1 MNPATFVG
9 PSIDWF
15 LVAPL
20 LALVAGIVVL
30 LAVGSLTPQWPKGW
44 YAGTAALAAGTAGT
58 LAVTAWDRA
67 AQPVDLVAGSLVV
80 DRFAIVAVAAIALST
95 VLVAALSDA
104 AGTDSLEFSALLLAA
119 AVGGTVMVV
128 ANDLVVLFVGLETM
142 SLAFY
147 VLAASDR
154 DRPTSGEAGLK
165 YFILGGFASAFFLFG
180 VAFLYG
186 STGSTN
192 LGAIAQRLSSEVP
205 VASTGALVLAGT
217 ALLFVGFAF
226 KVSLVPFHVWT
237 PDVYQG
243 APTPAT
249 AMFAS
254 VGKVVGV
261 AALLRTFLS
270 ALPVRSDDWRPVV
283 WVLAAATVVVGAVL
297 AVVQRDAKRMLAYS
311 SVSHAG
317 FILVGLVAASRTNEP
332 DAVLGVPAVAAYLAI
347 YSVLVVGTLAA
358 VAHAAG
364 AGDAPLSSLDGLG
377 RTSPVVAWS
386 ATVLLLAQAGV
397 PLTAGFVA
405 KFGVI
410 RAAVATGDHALAV
423 VAMLGAVVAAYLY
436 LRLMVGMWLKE
447 PAQPDRRPVP
457 VSTGTV
463 VVACAAATL
472 AVGVVPGPLL
482 DALAGLGL

>member
-30 LAVGSLTPQWPKGW
+30 LAVGSLTPHWPKGW
-44 YAGTAALAAGTAGT
+44 YAGTAALAAGAAGT

-67 AQPVDLVAGSLVV
+67 AQPVGLVAGSLVV

-95 VLVAALSDA
+95 VLVAVLSDA

-119 AVGGTVMVV
+119 AVGGTVMVA

-180 VAFLYG
+180 VALLYG

-192 LGAIAQRLSSEVP
+192 LGTIAQRLASEVP
-205 VASTGALVLAGT
+205 VESTGALVLAGT

-332 DAVLGVPAVAAYLAI
+332 DAVLGVPAVAAYLVV

-397 PLTAGFVA
+397 PLTAGFMA

-436 LRLMVGMWLKE
+436 LRLMVGMWLKD
-447 PAQPDRRPVP
+447 PAQPDRRPVS

>member
-1 MNPATFVG
+1 VTPTTFVG

-15 LVAPL
+15 LVSPL
-20 LALVAGIVVL
+20 LAMVAGIVVL

-44 YAGTAALAAGTAGT
+44 YAGAAALAAGAAGT
-58 LAVTAWDRA
+58 LALTAWDRA
-67 AQPVDLVAGSLVV
+67 TQPVALVSGSLVV
-80 DRFAIVAVAAIALST
+80 DRFAIVAVVAIALST
-95 VLVAALSDA
+95 VLVAALTDA
-104 AGTDSLEFSALLLAA
+104 TGTASLEFSALLLAA

-180 VAFLYG
+180 VALLYG

-192 LGAIAQRLSSEVP
+192 LGTIAQRLSSEVP

-254 VGKVVGV
+254 VGKIVGV
-261 AALLRTFLS
+261 AAMLRTFLS
-270 ALPVRSDDWRPVV
+270 ALPVRADDWRPVV
-283 WVLAAATVVVGAVL
+283 WTLAAATVVVGAVL

-317 FILVGLVAASRTNEP
+317 FILIGLVAASRTNES
-332 DAVLGVPAVAAYLAI
+332 DASLGVPAVAAYLVVYA
-347 YSVLVVGTLAA
+347 VLVVGTLAA

-364 AGDAPLSSLDGLG
+364 SGDAPLSSLDGLG
-377 RTSPVVAWS
+377 RTSPLVAWS

-410 RAAVATGDHALAV
+410 RAAVATGDHVLAV

-436 LRLMVGMWLKE
+436 LRLMVGMWLKD

-457 VSTGTV
+457 VSTGLV
-463 VVACAAATL
+463 VVFCAVVTL

-482 DALAGLGL
+482 DALAALGL

>member
-30 LAVGSLTPQWPKGW
+30 LAVGSLTPRWPKGW
-44 YAGTAALAAGTAGT
+44 YAGVVALAAGTAGT
-58 LAVTAWDRA
+58 LAATAWERA
-67 AQPVDLVAGSLVV
+67 VQPVGLAAGSLVI
-80 DRFAIVAVAAIALST
+80 DRFAIVAVVAIALST
-95 VLVAALSDA
+95 VLVAAMSDA
-104 AGTDSLEFSALLLAA
+104 AGTGNLEFSALLLAA

-180 VAFLYG
+180 VAFVYG

-192 LGAIAQRLSSEVP
+192 LGTIAERLSSEVP

-332 DAVLGVPAVAAYLAI
+332 DAALGVPAVAAYLAV

-447 PAQPDRRPVP
+447 PAQPDPRPVP

-472 AVGVVPGPLL
+472 VVGVVPGPLL

>member
-1 MNPATFVG
+1 MNPASFTG

-20 LALVAGIVVL
+20 LVLVAGIVVL

-44 YAGTAALAAGTAGT
+44 YAGAAAMAAGAAGT

-67 AQPVDLVAGSLVV
+67 VQPVGLVANSLVV
-80 DRFAIVAVAAIALST
+80 DRFAVVAVVAIALST

-104 AGTDSLEFSALLLAA
+104 TGTDSLEFTALLLAA
-119 AVGGTVMVV
+119 AVGGTVMVM
-128 ANDLVVLFVGLETM
+128 ANDLIVLFVGLETM

-180 VAFLYG
+180 VALLYG

-192 LGAIAQRLSSEVP
+192 LGTIAQRLSSEVP

-217 ALLFVGFAF
+217 AMLFVGFAF

-254 VGKVVGV
+254 VGKIVGV
-261 AALLRTFLS
+261 AAMVRTFLS
-270 ALPVRSDDWRPVV
+270 ALPVRADDWRPVV
-283 WVLAAATVVVGAVL
+283 WALAAATVVVGAVL

-332 DAVLGVPAVAAYLAI
+332 DAALGVPAVAAYLAV

-410 RAAVATGDHALAV
+410 RAAVATGDHVLAV
-423 VAMLGAVVAAYLY
+423 IAMLGAVVAAYLY
-436 LRLMVGMWLKE
+436 LRLMVGMWLKD

-457 VSTGTV
+457 ASTGTV
-463 VVACAAATL
+463 VVVCAAATV
-472 AVGVVPGPLL
+472 AVGVVPGPFL

>member
-58 LAVTAWDRA
+58 LATTAWDRA
-67 AQPVDLVAGSLVV
+67 AQPVGLVAGSLVV
-80 DRFAIVAVAAIALST
+80 DRVAIVAVAAIALST
-95 VLVAALSDA
+95 VLVATLSDA
-104 AGTDSLEFSALLLAA
+104 AGTDSLEFSALLLAS

-180 VAFLYG
+180 VALLYG

-192 LGAIAQRLSSEVP
+192 LGTIAQRLSSEVP
-205 VASTGALVLAGT
+205 VESTGALVLAGT

-332 DAVLGVPAVAAYLAI
+332 DAALGVPAVAAYLVV

-436 LRLMVGMWLKE
+436 LRLMVGMWLKD
-447 PAQPDRRPVP
+447 PAQPDRRPVS

>member
-1 MNPATFVG
+1 VSPTTFVG

-15 LVAPL
+15 LVSPL
-20 LALVAGIVVL
+20 LVLVAGVVVL
-30 LAVGSLTPQWPKGW
+30 LALGSLTPQWPKGW
-44 YAGTAALAAGTAGT
+44 YSGVAALSAGAGGA
-58 LAVTAWDRA
+58 LALTAWDRA
-67 AQPVDLVAGSLVV
+67 AQPVSLVAGSLTV
-80 DRFAIVAVAAIALST
+80 DRFALVALVAIAAST
-95 VLVAALSDA
+95 VLVATLSEA
-104 AGTDSLEFSALLLAA
+104 SGTGTLEFSALLLAA
-119 AVGGTVMVV
+119 AVGGSVMVV

-154 DRPTSGEAGLK
+154 DRTASGEAGLK

-180 VAFLYG
+180 VALLYG
-186 STGSTN
+186 ASGSTN
-192 LGAIAQRLSSEVP
+192 LSTIADRLSSEIP
-205 VASTGALVLAGT
+205 VDTTGALVLAGT
-217 ALLFVGFAF
+217 ALLLVGFAF

-243 APTPAT
+243 APTPST

-254 VGKVVGV
+254 VGKVVAV
-261 AALLRTFLS
+261 AAMLRTFLS
-270 ALPVRSDDWRPVV
+270 ALPVRADDWRPAV
-283 WVLAAATVVVGAVL
+283 WAMAAATVVAGAVL

-317 FILVGLVAASRTNEP
+317 FILVGVVAASRTNEP
-332 DAVLGVPAVAAYLAI
+332 DSTLGVPAVAAYLVVYAL
-347 YSVLVVGTLAA
+347 LVVGTLAA

-364 AGDAPLSSLDGLG
+364 PGDAPLSSLDGLG
-377 RTSPVVAWS
+377 RTSPLVAWS

-410 RAAVATGDHALAV
+410 RAAVATGDHVLAV

-447 PAQPDRRPVP
+447 PATPERRPVP
-457 VSTGTV
+457 VSTAV
-463 VVACAAATL
+463 VVLSCAALTL
-472 AVGVVPGPLL
+472 AAGVAPGPLL
-482 DALAGLGL
+482 DALAGLGF

>member
-1 MNPATFVG
+1 MNPGTFVG

-15 LVAPL
+15 LVGPL

-30 LAVGSLTPQWPKGW
+30 LAVGSLTPRWPKGW
-44 YAGTAALAAGTAGT
+44 YAGAAALAAGTSGT
-58 LAVTAWDRA
+58 LALTAWDRA
-67 AQPVDLVAGSLVV
+67 SQPVALVSGSLVV
-80 DRFAIVAVAAIALST
+80 DRFAIVAVAAIAIST

-104 AGTDSLEFSALLLAA
+104 TGAGSLEFSALLLAA
-119 AVGGTVMVV
+119 AVGGTVMVA
-128 ANDLVVLFVGLETM
+128 ANDLVVLFAGLETM

-154 DRPTSGEAGLK
+154 DRTASGEAGIK

-180 VAFLYG
+180 VALLYG

-192 LGAIAQRLSSEVP
+192 LGTIAQRLSSEVP

-261 AALLRTFLS
+261 AAMLRTFLS
-270 ALPVRSDDWRPVV
+270 ALPVRADDWRPVV

-332 DAVLGVPAVAAYLAI
+332 DASLGVPAVAAYLVV

-364 AGDAPLSSLDGLG
+364 SGDAPLSSLDGLG
-377 RTSPVVAWS
+377 RTSPLVAWS

-410 RAAVATGDHALAV
+410 RAAVATGDHVLAV

-436 LRLMVGMWLKE
+436 LRLMVGMWLKD
-447 PAQPDRRPVP
+447 PAQPGRRPVP
-457 VSTGTV
+457 ASTATV
-463 VVACAAATL
+463 VVVCAVATL

>member
-20 LALVAGIVVL
+20 LAMVAGILVL
-30 LAVGSLTPQWPKGW
+30 LAVGSLTPHWPKGW

-436 LRLMVGMWLKE
+436 LRLMVGMWLRE
-447 PAQPDRRPVP
+447 PAQPVRRPVP

>member
-1 MNPATFVG
+1 MSPTAFAG

-15 LVAPL
+15 LVSPL

-44 YAGTAALAAGTAGT
+44 YSGTVALSAGAAGV
-58 LAVTAWDRA
+58 LALTSWNRA
-67 AQPVDLVAGSLVV
+67 AQPVSLVAGSLTV
-80 DRFAIVAVAAIALST
+80 DRFALVAVAAIAFAT
-95 VLVAALSDA
+95 VLVAAMADA
-104 AGTDSLEFSALLLAA
+104 AGTGTLECSALLLSA
-119 AVGGTVMVV
+119 AVGGSVMVA

-154 DRPTSGEAGLK
+154 DRSTSGEAGLK

-180 VAFLYG
+180 VALLYG
-186 STGSTN
+186 ASGSTN
-192 LGAIAQRLSSEVP
+192 LATIAGRLSSEIP
-205 VASTGALVLAGT
+205 VASTGGLVLAGT
-217 ALLFVGFAF
+217 ALLLVGFAF

-254 VGKVVGV
+254 VGKVVAV
-261 AALLRTFLS
+261 AAMLRTFLS
-270 ALPVRSDDWRPVV
+270 ALPVRADDWRPVV
-283 WVLAAATVVVGAVL
+283 WVMAAATVVVGAVL

-332 DAVLGVPAVAAYLAI
+332 DAVLGVPAVAGYLVV

-364 AGDAPLSSLDGLG
+364 PGDAPLSSLDGLG
-377 RTSPVVAWS
+377 RTSPLVAWS

-436 LRLMVGMWLKE
+436 LRLMVGMWLKD
-447 PAQPDRRPVP
+447 PALPERRPVSA
-457 VSTGTV
+457 STAV
-463 VVACAAATL
+463 VVVTCAALTL

-482 DALAGLGL
+482 DALAGLGF